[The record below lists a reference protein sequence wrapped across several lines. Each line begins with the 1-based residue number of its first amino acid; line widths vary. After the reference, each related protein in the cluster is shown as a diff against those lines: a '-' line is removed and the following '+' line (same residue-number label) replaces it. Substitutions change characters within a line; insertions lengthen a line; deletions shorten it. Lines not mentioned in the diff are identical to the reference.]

1 MEQTTYKTNKMNHI
15 KNFLGLIEEGN
26 AVTILSQE
34 NVVERL
40 NELFKYDL
48 IVFKDGEIFLSEK
61 GKEFR
66 REDIAHPLIYSDS
79 CETEFL

>member
-1 MEQTTYKTNKMNHI
+1 MNHI

-26 AVTILSQE
+26 HVTILSQE

-40 NELFKYDL
+40 NELFKYEL

-61 GKEFR
+61 GKEYR
-66 REDIAHPLIYSDS
+66 REGVAHSIFYSDS
-79 CETEFL
+79 CYTE